1 MRKNGKVIRIE
12 KLRVNGTLVEVPLR
26 LVADERNSR
35 GGIPKFD
42 YEVNMDDPPI
52 RVSHADPGECLNLAK
67 AALEIALSIRWEP
80 VIVVSVTEGGDVD
93 RFHGYGKVI
102 GDANLSLRVTLVERG
117 TRTDG
122 EVLFQCRDSSGK
134 PRTAHPDEGTIIPD
148 TESNRQR
155 VVAICEG
162 LDRLGKQLHDLLS
175 EAKIQKTLTNV
186 KLLALPAP
194 PPERPRARRN
204 PRS

>member
-12 KLRVNGTLVEVPLR
+12 KLRINGTVVEVPLR
-26 LVADERNSR
+26 LVADEQQSR
-35 GGIPKFD
+35 AGIPKFD
-42 YEVNMDDPPI
+42 YEVHMDDP
-52 RVSHADPGECLNLAK
+52 RVRVTHADPTECLKLAK
-67 AALEIALSIRWEP
+67 AALEVALAIKWEP

-102 GDANLSLRVTLVERG
+102 GDANLSLRVTLMERG

-122 EVLFQCRDSSGK
+122 EVLFQCRDSAGN
-134 PRTAHPDEGTIIPD
+134 PRTAHPDDGTIIPD
-148 TESNRQR
+148 TELNRQR
-155 VVAICEG
+155 VTAICEG

-194 PPERPRARRN
+194 PPDRPRARRK
-204 PRS
+204 P